1 MSYIALATESF
12 DTVARFYGELLGFPV
27 VADWDRP
34 DGRGRRFDLGGRLR
48 VEILDNAR
56 KREPV
61 RLHPPGDRVHLV
73 VEVPDIDAARSRL
86 AIQAPAPV
94 TTSWHARLFQVRDP
108 DGVPVT
114 FLQWKNQP
122 GAQK

>member
-1 MSYIALATESF
+1 MSYIALATDSF
-12 DTVARFYGELLGFPV
+12 DTIARFYGELLGFPV

-34 DGRGRRFDLGGRLR
+34 NGRGRRFDLGGRLR

-56 KREPV
+56 KREP
-61 RLHPPGDRVHLV
+61 LHLPPPGDRFHLV

-86 AIQAPAPV
+86 AIQAPAAV
-94 TTSWHARLFQVRDP
+94 TASWNARLFQVHDP

-114 FLQWKNQP
+114 FLQWNNKP
-122 GAQK
+122 GAHK